1 MIFDLTLLVLLVAK
15 IIHGPSQPLLEDL
28 RPVAATHEAPVH
40 RAQKLHESHC
50 GSDQE
55 KRK

>member
-1 MIFDLTLLVLLVAK
+1 MDVCLVAK
-15 IIHGPSQPLLEDL
+15 IIHRPSQPLLEDL
-28 RPVAATHEAPVH
+28 RSVAATHEASVH
-40 RAQKLHESHC
+40 RAEKLHEPHR